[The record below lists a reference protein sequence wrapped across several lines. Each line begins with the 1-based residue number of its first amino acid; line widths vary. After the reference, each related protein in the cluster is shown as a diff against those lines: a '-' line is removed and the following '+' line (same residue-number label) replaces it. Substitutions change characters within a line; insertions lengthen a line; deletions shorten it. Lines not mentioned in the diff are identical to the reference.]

1 MFEPQKRKE
10 NLRFKY
16 QTTYKEMEPMEALN
30 VNPDRKM
37 HVDHLSKLNLKVFV
51 KKALKF
57 SAGT

>member
-1 MFEPQKRKE
+1 MFEPQKLKE
-10 NLRFKY
+10 NSRFKY

>member
-1 MFEPQKRKE
+1 MFEPQTRKE
-10 NLRFKY
+10 NSRFKY

-37 HVDHLSKLNLKVFV
+37 HEDHLSKINLKVFV